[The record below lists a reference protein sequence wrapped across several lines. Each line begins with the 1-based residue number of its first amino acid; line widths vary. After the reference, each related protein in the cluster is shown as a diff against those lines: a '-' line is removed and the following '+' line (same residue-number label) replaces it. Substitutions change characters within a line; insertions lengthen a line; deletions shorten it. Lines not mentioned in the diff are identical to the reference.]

1 MARKK
6 AEIIPVRADRMRI
19 IMADKKMNQE
29 KFAKAVHSTQQTI
42 SRILN
47 CKAPMTSDLVD
58 EIHKTFPEYSAE
70 WIKGETEYRN
80 ANEIIQHFVSGINGM
95 VKANID
101 REEKML
107 VTFKQLV
114 SSCGYAYSD
123 GVIKKQIPNGDK
135 LSPYDLKFYESL
147 SVPVSHDEID
157 FLYSSFESIVKTF
170 IEKKT
175 NYIEK

>member
-6 AEIIPVRADRMRI
+6 TEIIPKRADRMRI
-19 IMADKKMNQE
+19 IMNEQGMTQE
-29 KFAKAVHSTQQTI
+29 KFADKVGTSQQTI
-42 SRILN
+42 SKIL
-47 CKAPMTSDLVD
+47 CYKIPLTSELIDG
-58 EIHKTFPEYSAE
+58 IHIAFPDYSAE
-70 WIKGETEYRN
+70 WIKGETDYKN
-80 ANEIIQHFVSGINGM
+80 ANEIIQHITSKINKS

-175 NYIEK
+175 KGA

>member
-1 MARKK
+1 MGRKK
-6 AEIIPVRADRMRI
+6 TEIIPIRADRMRI
-19 IMADKKMNQE
+19 IMEDKKLTQFE
-29 KFAKAVHSTQQTI
+29 FGHRCGVSQQTI
-42 SRILN
+42 SKIFGY
-47 CKAPMTSDLVD
+47 KIPVTSALIDGV
-58 EIHKTFPEYSAE
+58 HCAFPEYSTE
-70 WIKGETEYRN
+70 WIKGETDYKN
-80 ANEIIQHFVSGINGM
+80 ADEIFQHIKSKINKS

-147 SVPVSHDEID
+147 SFPVSHDEID

>member
-1 MARKK
+1 MGRKK
-6 AEIIPVRADRMRI
+6 TEIIPIRADRMRI
-19 IMADKKMNQE
+19 IMEEQKLTQFE
-29 KFAKAVHSTQQTI
+29 FGHRCGVSQQTI
-42 SRILN
+42 SKIFGY
-47 CKAPMTSDLVD
+47 KIPVTSALIDGV
-58 EIHKTFPEYSAE
+58 HCAFPKYSAE
-70 WIKGETEYRN
+70 WIKGETEYKN

-123 GVIKKQIPNGDK
+123 GVIKKQIPDANK

-157 FLYSSFESIVKTF
+157 FLYSSFESIIKTF

-175 NYIEK
+175 KGA